1 MMQVSL
7 LGYGRFGAALARLLA
22 EGGHTVR
29 ALDPHADVPPDL
41 RAGSID
47 ELVGSSEIIL
57 VAVPV
62 PALRDA
68 FLALRPHVRPPQ
80 IVADVGSVK
89 LAPARAMAEVFGA
102 EQPWVAT
109 HPLFGPASLARGER
123 PLLVVVA
130 PNPQHPEAAR
140 RVSALYTGIG
150 CRVISEDAET
160 HDRVMAYT
168 QALAFFVSKGMLD
181 AGVPLDA
188 AYAPPSF
195 QAMARTIET
204 VRVDAGHLLAT
215 LHRDNPFA
223 AEARRR
229 LLDALTALDQ
239 GLARGDATPSPALS
253 IPEPAGSP
261 QLAETRELIDE
272 IDVALLDLLARRAG
286 LARRAA
292 HAKAELG
299 RGVRDP
305 QREAQLLEDR
315 RRRADELGL
324 DATAVAEIFQA
335 ILRFSRRLQEPT

>member
-1 MMQVSL
+1 MTRVSL
-7 LGYGRFGAALARLLA
+7 LGYGRFGAALAELLR
-22 EGGHTVR
+22 EGGHGVR
-29 ALDPHADVPPDL
+29 ALDPRAEVPAEL
-41 RAGSID
+41 GASSIQ
-47 ELVGSSEIIL
+47 ELVEGAEIIL

-62 PALRDA
+62 PALREA
-68 FLALRPHVRPPQ
+68 FVALRPHLEPSQ

-123 PLLVVVA
+123 PLLVVVV
-130 PNPQHPEAAR
+130 PNPRHPEAVR
-140 RVSALYTGIG
+140 RVAALYTGIG
-150 CRVISEDAET
+150 CRVVSEDAET

-204 VRVDAGHLLAT
+204 VRVDAGHLLWS

-229 LLDALTALDQ
+229 LLDALGALDQ
-239 GLARGDATPSPALS
+239 GLEHAATVTPALT
-253 IPEPAGSP
+253 IPEAAGSP

-272 IDVALLDLLARRAG
+272 IDGAILDLLARRAG

-305 QREAQLLEDR
+305 QREAQLLDDR

-324 DATAVAEIFQA
+324 DGAAVAEIFQA
-335 ILRFSRRLQEPT
+335 ILRFSRRLQEPA